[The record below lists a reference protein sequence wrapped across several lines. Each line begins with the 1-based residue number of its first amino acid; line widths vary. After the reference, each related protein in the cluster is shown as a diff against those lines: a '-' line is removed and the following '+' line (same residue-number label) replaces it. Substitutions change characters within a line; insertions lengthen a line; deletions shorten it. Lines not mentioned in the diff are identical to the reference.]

1 MKWLTVNSC
10 YSCTYLVWFRVIAL
24 SLQLRT
30 MLFISKH
37 LIGNWGIPDTR
48 YSTCVTLFQS
58 LLQVTLY
65 SYNWSVDL
73 GTSLNRELVRLVQWQ
88 NARAHVVHCL
98 LNQKMGLF
106 HHYCF
111 SDAPIHEM
119 DSKQVKALPVL
130 TNSGGIVGFSKS
142 TEMVNGFIHLLL
154 QPCTYIVAFYV

>member
-1 MKWLTVNSC
+1 MVELVRDFCQSKYTSFVITVNSC
-10 YSCTYLVWFRVIAL
+10 DSCTYSVWFTL
-24 SLQLRT
+24 
-30 MLFISKH
+30 LFISPTGPRY
-37 LIGNWGIPDTR
+37 LFANILLVIGAYQTPGP
-48 YSTCVTLFQS
+48 CVTLYPS

-119 DSKQVKALPVL
+119 DSKQVKTLPCLNQFRRHCWFLKVDL
-130 TNSGGIVGFSKS
+130 
-142 TEMVNGFIHLLL
+142 
-154 QPCTYIVAFYV
+154 